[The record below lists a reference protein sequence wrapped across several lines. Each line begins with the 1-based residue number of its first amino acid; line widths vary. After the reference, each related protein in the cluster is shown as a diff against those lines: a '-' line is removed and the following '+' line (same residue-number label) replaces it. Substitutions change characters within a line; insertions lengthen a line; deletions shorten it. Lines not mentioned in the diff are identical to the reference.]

1 MFLFH
6 VRSHGGTNTI
16 LEGIKRCFQPT
27 GLHIKICS
35 RDNKKSHERHQDHFL
50 VHERIKHLSLNAKN
64 IIQFSRVNLVAAGDL
79 VTRRHD
85 IGLLHHFVTTISF
98 LDAEPL
104 LECSGTRLVTDDEHQ
119 SNQKCDEVKIHSYY
133 YPGKLYMAKVERS
146 SYPVKKFMA
155 KSPKGQTIYFG
166 QAGYGDYDLWSR
178 VDPEYAEKKRYRY
191 TTSHKAILLK
201 DGTPAWKSPETAE
214 FYASRALWNFQR
226 GNPLFDQVVAIRNK
240 SLTKEEK
247 AFITKQKK
255 LLAKKRSK

>member
-1 MFLFH
+1 M
-6 VRSHGGTNTI
+6 NT
-16 LEGIKRCFQPT
+16 
-27 GLHIKICS
+27 
-35 RDNKKSHERHQDHFL
+35 
-50 VHERIKHLSLNAKN
+50 KN

-79 VTRRHD
+79 VRRSHD
-85 IGLLHHFVTTISF
+85 LGCLHHLVVHPL

-104 LECSGTRLVTDDEHQ
+104 LERSGTGLVADEEHQ
-119 SNQKCDEVKIHSYY
+119 GEQKCDEVKIHSYY

-155 KSPKGQTIYFG
+155 KSPKGETIYFG

-247 AFITKQKK
+247 AFINKQKK